1 LIRQKTGLR
10 FAFEIGVL
18 SVIVI
23 QPPLFALLIAMVGVL
38 QLPSPRFVSAR
49 VTAVAMPSIAGS
61 ANEEERSA
69 LFAVYL
75 KK

>member
-1 LIRQKTGLR
+1 MSLR

-23 QPPLFALLIAMVGVL
+23 QPPLFALLMAMIGVS
-38 QLPSPRFVSAR
+38 QLPSPRFMSTR

-61 ANEEERSA
+61 ANEEDRST
-69 LFAVYL
+69 LFADYL